1 MISIEV
7 SVDSAIRRCLIYIE
21 SNMDLTYW
29 TWTRGEGGG
38 VKGVKGG
45 GVKVVLHTSCALFV
59 NQRHF
64 LQNGLNAAYLLLS
77 RLRLSANAWS
87 QGRGCQNPASAVL

>member
-29 TWTRGEGGG
+29 TWTRGGGG
-38 VKGVKGG
+38 YSHTLPIRVCAAKRGRDLEAPDLERGIHFRGV
-45 GVKVVLHTSCALFV
+45 F
-59 NQRHF
+59 
-64 LQNGLNAAYLLLS
+64 
-77 RLRLSANAWS
+77 
-87 QGRGCQNPASAVL
+87 

>member
-29 TWTRGEGGG
+29 TWTRGGGTPIHYLYG
-38 VKGVKGG
+38 YVQPKGVVIWK
-45 GVKVVLHTSCALFV
+45 
-59 NQRHF
+59 
-64 LQNGLNAAYLLLS
+64 LLI
-77 RLRLSANAWS
+77 
-87 QGRGCQNPASAVL
+87 

>member
-29 TWTRGEGGG
+29 TWTRGGGG
-38 VKGVKGG
+38 YCHTLPIRVCAAKRGRDLEAPERGIHFRGV
-45 GVKVVLHTSCALFV
+45 L
-59 NQRHF
+59 
-64 LQNGLNAAYLLLS
+64 
-77 RLRLSANAWS
+77 
-87 QGRGCQNPASAVL
+87 

>member
-29 TWTRGEGGG
+29 TWTRGGGG
-38 VKGVKGG
+38 VLPNITYTGMCRQKGSGFG
-45 GVKVVLHTSCALFV
+45 S
-59 NQRHF
+59 
-64 LQNGLNAAYLLLS
+64 S
-77 RLRLSANAWS
+77 
-87 QGRGCQNPASAVL
+87 

>member
-29 TWTRGEGGG
+29 TWTRGGGG
-38 VKGVKGG
+38 YTQTLPIRV
-45 GVKVVLHTSCALFV
+45 CAA
-59 NQRHF
+59 QRGSD
-64 LQNGLNAAYLLLS
+64 LEAPDLNK
-77 RLRLSANAWS
+77 
-87 QGRGCQNPASAVL
+87 